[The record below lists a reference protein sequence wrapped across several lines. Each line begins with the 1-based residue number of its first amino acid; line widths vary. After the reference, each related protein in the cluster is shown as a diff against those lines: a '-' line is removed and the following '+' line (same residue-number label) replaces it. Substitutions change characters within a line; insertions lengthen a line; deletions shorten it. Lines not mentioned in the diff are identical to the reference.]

1 MKNMDE
7 NGLDEEERL
16 LATDF
21 FQEMRRQLLS
31 HGGVSEGTSMR
42 KMLEPFLLSPEK
54 RREIPVIGDPSHATM
69 ARLRCFYNAIAVL
82 IEKECGLMARPLL
95 DMNHEGFGVM
105 MIVVG
110 KLVALD
116 RVLRDVHR
124 FGFADLSRMKDEA
137 DKLLAVALQRIGD
150 HGVVAG
156 L

>member
-1 MKNMDE
+1 MKNRDTIQ
-7 NGLDEEERL
+7 LTDEEAL
-16 LATDF
+16 LTTDF

-31 HGGVSEGTSMR
+31 HGGIHEGTSMH
-42 KMLEPFLLSPEK
+42 KMLEPYLLSQEK
-54 RREIPVIGDPSHATM
+54 RKEIPVVGDPSPAVL

-95 DMNHEGFGVM
+95 EMHPEGFGTIV
-105 MIVVG
+105 IVVG

-124 FGFADLSRMKDEA
+124 FGFTDLSRMKNDA
-137 DKLLAVALQRIGD
+137 DQLLSVALQRIGA
-150 HGVVAG
+150 HGSVAG

>member
-1 MKNMDE
+1 MQQLPDAQWSNEE
-7 NGLDEEERL
+7 NL

-31 HGGVSEGTSMR
+31 HGGVAEGTSMQ
-42 KMLEPFLLSPEK
+42 KMLEPFVLSAEK
-54 RREIPVIGDPSHATM
+54 RKSIPVVGDPSPAVL
-69 ARLRCFYNAIAVL
+69 ARLRCFYNAIAIL

-95 DMNHEGFGVM
+95 EMNHEGFGTMV
-105 MIVVG
+105 ILVG
-110 KLVALD
+110 KLVVLD

-124 FGFADLSRMKDEA
+124 FGFVDLSRMKDEA
-137 DKLLAVALQRIGD
+137 DKLLAVALQRIGQ

>member
-1 MKNMDE
+1 MQNRDTIPLSDDE
-7 NGLDEEERL
+7 AL
-16 LATDF
+16 LTTDF

-31 HGGVSEGTSMR
+31 HGGVPEGTSME
-42 KMLEPFLLSPEK
+42 KMLSPFIISPEK
-54 RREIPVIGDPSHATM
+54 RKSMPLIADPSPAVL

-95 DMNHEGFGVM
+95 EMNHEGFGTLL
-105 MIVVG
+105 IVVG

-124 FGFADLSRMKDEA
+124 FGFTDLSRMKHEA
-137 DKLLAVALQRIGD
+137 DQLLAVALQRIGA
-150 HGVVAG
+150 HGAVAG